1 MIGVYV
7 IKCVSNGRFYVGSS
21 RNIKNRKRTHLK
33 QLRKGKH
40 HNAFLQRVYDK
51 YGEDSFKFSY
61 RLTDTQQ
68 EALLLE
74 QHYLY
79 SHMFNSKCMNIGL
92 HAVCGDNLTRH
103 PERAKIIA
111 KIKATQFANLQAMSI
126 EEKKRLFGRAGS
138 KNGMYGKSH
147 SKETRAKMSSIAI
160 ARGGEHLRGIRKSE
174 EGRRN
179 MVESARK
186 RVLDPNYVNP
196 FKGKTHSEEA
206 KRRMGEANKGKRPA
220 NARRIRVG
228 KKKFNTLRECA
239 KALGVADGTIC
250 YRIGSVNFPEYTYIE

>member
-7 IKCVSNGRFYVGSS
+7 IKCVPNGRFYVGSS
-21 RNIKNRKRTHLK
+21 GNIRKRKRTHLK
-33 QLRKGKH
+33 QLRNGKH
-40 HNAFLQRVYDK
+40 HNVFLQRVYDK

-61 RLTDTQQ
+61 RLTDTKH
-68 EALLLE
+68 EAILLE

-92 HAVCGDNLTRH
+92 HAACGDNITRH

-111 KIKATQFANLQAMSI
+111 RRTATQFANLQAMSI

-147 SKETRAKMSSIAI
+147 SKETRIRMSYSAI
-160 ARGGEHLRGIRKSE
+160 ARGGDHLRGIRKSE
-174 EGRRN
+174 DGRRN
-179 MVESARK
+179 IAEAARK
-186 RVLDPNYVNP
+186 RVLDPSYVNS

-206 KRRMGEANKGKRPA
+206 RKRMSEANKGRRPP

-228 KKKFNTLRECA
+228 KKKFDTLRECA
-239 KALGVADGTIC
+239 KTLGVSNGTIC
-250 YRIGSVNFPEYTYIE
+250 YRISSENFPEYTYIG